1 MIHTRFALRR
11 PVTTLMTFI
20 AIALIGVIALRLL
33 PLELF
38 PDIRFPGLQV
48 TIPYAGSTPE
58 EVEELITR
66 PAEEAIATLSGIKE
80 IRSTSS
86 ETGAQLVVLFEWDR
100 DPSAI
105 GFEVRTK
112 LESIKHEFPPSANR
126 ILTNMFAAGDDR
138 AVAIRIASKE
148 DLTRQYDTLDR
159 YLKKPLERLDG
170 VARVSLEGVEPLE
183 LRILVD
189 PVRLAAYGVDVARLR
204 DSLEGANFSV
214 SAGEV
219 TGGSQR
225 FLVRPIG
232 EFRTIDDVRDFIVTG
247 NVRLR
252 DIADVSMVTPEL
264 TVGRHLNGRTG
275 VGLDVFKG
283 TGANIVDV
291 ADRVVKVVEEQ
302 HKLPQLQGVE
312 IIVLQNQAESIRSS
326 LSELRNAGLI
336 GAGLALV
343 VLFLFLRDWP
353 TTLIVG
359 LAVPFSLLITVAA
372 MYFLGFSLNIL
383 TMMGMLLAIGLLVD
397 NAVVVTESIFRHRQ
411 TAGADPVATTLS
423 GVTEVGLAVL
433 AGTLSTVIVFLP
445 IIFGEESEISIFM
458 VHVAVPIVVSML
470 ASLLVAQ
477 TIIPTLTSRFPPP
490 PAIRSGSVF
499 ARIQE
504 WYLRRLDWMF
514 SHKWWSALVVVLI
527 VLSPVALFP
536 TGLLK
541 FDMFPQD
548 PSDRMFLPYHIDGT
562 YPLPRVEEAVTR
574 VERYL
579 EENRERF
586 GIELVYSYFLPDDAS
601 STIKFKPKDQLPMD
615 PREIV
620 KEIEKGMPEIII
632 GKPSFRF
639 DEDQGGTGSF
649 SMRLT
654 GESTE
659 QLVTLSHAV
668 VQRLKDVK
676 GLESPRSAPKAGEHE
691 VQVVVD
697 RDRAARLGL
706 SPQAV
711 AQTIAVA
718 MRGDP
723 LKEFRADDREVQMR
737 LAFRA
742 DTRQTLED
750 LAATPLYLPDGTRSS
765 LGAVATFRIDQTA
778 RTIERVDQLT
788 SVVIEGN
795 IAEKSSLDDVKKG
808 VDAVMK
814 EFPLPPGVA
823 WQYGRSVEDSDD
835 TAQTMQTNIL
845 LAIALIFLVMA
856 SLFESLLYPVS
867 IITSIVFAI
876 VGVFW
881 GLAIT
886 RTSVSFMA
894 MLGIMILIGVI
905 VNIGIVL
912 IAHVIDLRKEG
923 LNRHDAIIE
932 AARHRL
938 RPILMTTVV
947 TLLAMLPLAVGHTQ
961 VGGDGPAY
969 YPMARALMSG
979 LFFGSVTSLFF
990 VPLFY
995 VWLDDMNIWRQ
1006 RIRLYGRGPEGTRPF
1021 SGEVSPG
1028 PGAGR

>member
-11 PVTTLMTFI
+11 PVTALMTFI
-20 AIALIGVIALRLL
+20 AISLIGVIAMRLL

-48 TIPYAGSTPE
+48 TIPYSGSTPE

-86 ETGAQLVVLFEWDR
+86 ETGAQLVVLFQWNR
-100 DPSAI
+100 DPSAV
-105 GFEVRTK
+105 GFAVRTK

-126 ILTNMFAAGDDR
+126 ILTQMFAAGDDR
-138 AVAIRIASKE
+138 VLAVRISSDE

-183 LRILVD
+183 LRILID

-204 DSLEGANFSV
+204 DALEGANFSV

-219 TGGSQR
+219 TGGAQR
-225 FLVRPIG
+225 YLVRPIG

-247 NVRLR
+247 NVRLK
-252 DIADVSMVTPEL
+252 DIADVAMVTPEL
-264 TVGRHLNGRTG
+264 TVGRHLNGRPG
-275 VGLDVFKG
+275 VGLDVFKS

-291 ADRVVKVVEEQ
+291 ADRVMKVVEEQ
-302 HKLPQLQGVE
+302 RKLPQLQGIQ
-312 IIVLQNQAESIRSS
+312 IIVLQNQSENIRKS
-326 LSELRNAGLI
+326 LSDLRNAGLI

-411 TAGADPVATTLS
+411 VPGSDAVAATLS

-477 TIIPTLTSRFPPP
+477 TIIPTLTARFPPP
-490 PAIRSGSVF
+490 PAIKAGSYF
-499 ARIQE
+499 ARIQD

-514 SHKWWSALVVVLI
+514 SHKWWSALFVVLI
-527 VLSPVALFP
+527 VLSPIPLFA
-536 TGLLK
+536 TKLVK
-541 FDMFPQD
+541 MDMFPQD
-548 PSDRMFLPYHIDGT
+548 ASDRLYLPYHIEGT
-562 YPLPRVEEAVTR
+562 YPLTRTEEAVTR
-574 VERYL
+574 VEKYL
-579 EENRERF
+579 EDNKDRF
-586 GIELVYSYFLPDDAS
+586 GIDLIYSYYLPDDAS
-601 STIKFKPKDQLPMD
+601 SVIRLKPRDQLPMD
-615 PREIV
+615 PHDLM

-639 DEDQGGTGSF
+639 DEEQDQTGSF

-659 QLVTLSHAV
+659 ELVALSHVV
-668 VQRLKDVK
+668 VQRLRDVK
-676 GLESPRSAPKAGEHE
+676 GFDSLRSTAKAGEHE
-691 VQVVVD
+691 IQVIVD

-706 SPQAV
+706 SPQAI

-723 LKEFRADDREVQMR
+723 LKEFRADDREIQMR

-742 DTRQTLED
+742 DNRQTLED
-750 LAATPLYLPDGTRSS
+750 LASTPLYLPDGTRSS
-765 LGAVATFRIDQTA
+765 LGAVANFRIDQTA

-788 SVVIEGN
+788 SVVIEG
-795 IAEKSSLDDVKKG
+795 IISDDSSLDEVKKG

-814 EFPLPPGVA
+814 EFPLPPGVG
-823 WQYGRSVEDSDD
+823 WQYGRSVEDSDN

-845 LAIALIFLVMA
+845 LAVALIFLVMA

-867 IITSIVFAI
+867 IISSIIFAI

-886 RTSVSFMA
+886 ATPVSFMS

-923 LNRHDAIIE
+923 MNRHDAILE

-947 TLLAMLPLAVGHTQ
+947 TLLAMLPLAIGHTQ
-961 VGGDGPAY
+961 IGGDGPAY

-979 LFFGSVTSLFF
+979 LFFGSITSLFF
-990 VPLFY
+990 VPLFF

-1006 RIRLYGRGPEGTRPF
+1006 RIKLF
-1021 SGEVSPG
+1021 SHGGEP
-1028 PGAGR
+1028 AAEAR

>member
-1 MIHTRFALRR
+1 MFHTRFALRR

-20 AIALIGVIALRLL
+20 AIAMIGVIATWFL

-38 PDIRFPGLQV
+38 PDIRFPGIQI

-58 EVEELITR
+58 EVEQLITR

-86 ETGAQLVVLFEWDR
+86 ETGAQLVVFFQWER
-100 DPSAI
+100 DPSAV

-112 LESIKHEFPPSANR
+112 LESIRHEFPPSANR
-126 ILTNMFAAGDDR
+126 ILTQMFAAGDDR
-138 AVAIRIASKE
+138 VLAVRISSQE

-189 PVRLAAYGVDVARLR
+189 PVRLAAYGVDIARLR

-219 TGGSQR
+219 TGGAQR

-232 EFRTIDDVRDFIVTG
+232 EFRTIDDVRNFIVTG
-247 NVRLR
+247 NVRLH
-252 DIADVSMVTPEL
+252 DIADVNMVTPDL
-264 TVGRHLNGRTG
+264 TVGRHLNGRPG
-275 VGLDVFKG
+275 VGLDVFKS

-291 ADRVVKVVEEQ
+291 ADRVMAVVEEQ
-302 HKLPQLQGVE
+302 RKLPQLQGIQ
-312 IIVLQNQAESIRSS
+312 IIVLQNQSENIRTS
-326 LSELRNAGLI
+326 LTDLRNAGLI
-336 GAGLALV
+336 GAGLALI

-411 TAGADPVATTLS
+411 VPGAEALASTLAGVS
-423 GVTEVGLAVL
+423 EVGLAVL

-445 IIFGEESEISIFM
+445 IIFGKESEISIFM
-458 VHVAVPIVVSML
+458 VHVAVPIVVAML

-477 TIIPTLTSRFPPP
+477 TIIPTLTARFPPP
-490 PAIRSGSVF
+490 PAIKAGSYF
-499 ARIQE
+499 ARVQG
-504 WYLRRLDWMF
+504 WYLQRLDWMF
-514 SHKWWSALVVVLI
+514 SHKWWSALFVVAT
-527 VLSPVALFP
+527 VLSPVPLFA
-536 TGLLK
+536 TGLVK
-541 FDMFPQD
+541 MDMFPQD
-548 PSDRMFLPYHIDGT
+548 ASDRLYLPFHIEGT
-562 YPLPRVEEAVTR
+562 YPLARVEEAVTR
-574 VERYL
+574 VEKYL
-579 EENRERF
+579 EDNKERF
-586 GIELVYSYFLPDDAS
+586 GIDLIYSHFEPDDAS
-601 STIKFKPKDQLPMD
+601 SVIRLKPKDQLPMK
-615 PREIV
+615 PRDLM
-620 KEIEKGMPEIII
+620 KEIEKGLPEIII

-639 DEDQGGTGSF
+639 DEDMSQTGSF

-659 QLVTLSHAV
+659 ELVSLAHTV
-668 VQRLKDVK
+668 VQRLRDVK
-676 GLESPRSAPKAGEHE
+676 GFDSVRTTAKAGEHE
-691 VQVVVD
+691 IQVMVD
-697 RDRAARLGL
+697 RERAARLGL

-723 LKEFRADDREVQMR
+723 LKEFRADDREIQMR

-742 DTRQTLED
+742 DNRQTLED

-765 LGAVATFRIDQTA
+765 LGAVANFRIDQTA
-778 RTIERVDQLT
+778 RTIDRVDRLT
-788 SVVIEGN
+788 SVVIEG
-795 IAEKSSLDDVKKG
+795 ILSEKTSLDDVKKG
-808 VDAVMK
+808 VEAVMK
-814 EFPLPPGVA
+814 EFPLPPGVG

-845 LAIALIFLVMA
+845 LAVALIFLVMA
-856 SLFESLLYPVS
+856 SLFESLLYPIS
-867 IITSIVFAI
+867 ILTSIVFAI

-886 RTSVSFMA
+886 QTPVSFMA

-923 LNRHDAIIE
+923 MSRHEAIIE

-947 TLLAMLPLAVGHTQ
+947 TLLAMLPLAIGHTQ
-961 VGGDGPAY
+961 IGGDGPAY

-995 VWLDDMNIWRQ
+995 VWLDDLNNWRQ
-1006 RIRLYGRGPEGTRPF
+1006 RIKLFSRRGEPATEAP
-1021 SGEVSPG
+1021 
-1028 PGAGR
+1028 

>member
-20 AIALIGVIALRLL
+20 AIALIGVIAMRLL

-48 TIPYAGSTPE
+48 TIPYSGSTPE

-86 ETGAQLVVLFEWDR
+86 ETGAQLVVLFQWDR
-100 DPSAI
+100 DPSAV

-126 ILTNMFAAGDDR
+126 ILTQMFAAGDDR
-138 AVAIRIASKE
+138 VLAVRISSQE
-148 DLTRQYDTLDR
+148 DMTRQYDTLDR

-183 LRILVD
+183 LRILID

-204 DSLEGANFSV
+204 DALEGANFSV

-219 TGGSQR
+219 TGGRQR

-232 EFRTIDDVRDFIVTG
+232 EFRTIDDVRDFIVKG

-264 TVGRHLNGRTG
+264 TVGRHLNGRPG
-275 VGLDVFKG
+275 VGLDVFKS

-291 ADRVVKVVEEQ
+291 ADRVMAVVDEQ
-302 HKLPQLQGVE
+302 RKLPQMQGVE
-312 IIVLQNQAESIRSS
+312 IIVLQNQSENIKSS
-326 LSELRNAGLI
+326 LGELRNAGLI

-359 LAVPFSLLITVAA
+359 LAVPFSLLITVGA

-411 TAGADPVATTLS
+411 SPGADAVATTLS

-477 TIIPTLTSRFPPP
+477 TIIPTLTARFPPP
-490 PAIRSGSVF
+490 PPIRAGSVF
-499 ARIQE
+499 ARVQD

-514 SHKWWSALVVVLI
+514 SHKWWSALLVVLT
-527 VLSPVALFP
+527 VLSPVPLFM
-536 TGLLK
+536 TGLVK
-541 FDMFPQD
+541 MDMFPQD
-548 PSDRMFLPYHIDGT
+548 ASDRLFLPYHIEGT
-562 YPLPRVEEAVTR
+562 YPLARVEEAVTR
-574 VERYL
+574 VETYL
-579 EENRERF
+579 EANEERF
-586 GIELVYSYFLPDDAS
+586 GIDLIYSYYLPDEAS
-601 STIKFKPKDQLPMD
+601 SVIRLKPRDQLPMD
-615 PREIV
+615 ARDLM

-639 DEDQGGTGSF
+639 DEQQDQTGAF

-659 QLVTLSHAV
+659 ELVTLSHLV
-668 VQRLKDVK
+668 VQRLRDVK
-676 GLESPRSAPKAGEHE
+676 GFDSVRSTAKAGEHE
-691 VQVVVD
+691 IQVVVD

-706 SPQAV
+706 TPQAV
-711 AQTIAVA
+711 AQTIAIA

-723 LKEFRADDREVQMR
+723 LKEFRADDREIQMR

-742 DTRQTLED
+742 DNRQTLED

-788 SVVIEGN
+788 SVVIEG
-795 IAEKSSLDDVKKG
+795 IISEKSSLDDVKKG

-823 WQYGRSVEDSDD
+823 WQYGRSVQDSDD
-835 TAQTMQTNIL
+835 TAKTMQTNII
-845 LAIALIFLVMA
+845 LAVALIFLVMA

-867 IITSIVFAI
+867 IITSIIFAI

-886 RTSVSFMA
+886 ATPVSFMS

-923 LNRHDAIIE
+923 MSRHEAIIE

-961 VGGDGPAY
+961 IGGDGPAY

-979 LFFGSVTSLFF
+979 LFFGSITSVFF

-995 VWLDDMNIWRQ
+995 VWLDDMNVWRQ
-1006 RIRLYGRGPEGTRPF
+1006 RIKLFSRGGKPATAAP
-1021 SGEVSPG
+1021 
-1028 PGAGR
+1028 

>member
-1 MIHTRFALRR
+1 MLHTRFALRR

-20 AIALIGVIALRLL
+20 AVSLIGLIATTML

-38 PDIRFPGLQV
+38 PDIRFPGLLV
-48 TIPYAGSTPE
+48 NIPYEGSTPE
-58 EVEELITR
+58 EVEQLITR
-66 PAEEAIATLSGIKE
+66 PAEEAIATLSGVKE
-80 IRSTSS
+80 MRSTSS
-86 ETGAQLVVLFEWDR
+86 ENGAQLIVFFEWGR
-100 DPSAI
+100 DPAAV

-112 LESIKHEFPPSANR
+112 LESIRHEFPPSANR
-126 ILTNMFAAGDDR
+126 ILTQMFAAGDDR
-138 AVAIRIASKE
+138 VVVVRISSHD
-148 DLTRQYDTLDR
+148 DLSRQYDMLDR

-183 LRILVD
+183 LRILID
-189 PVRLAAYGVDVARLR
+189 PVRLAAHGVDVARLR
-204 DSLEGANFSV
+204 DALQGANFSV

-219 TGGSQR
+219 TGGQQR

-232 EFRTIDDVRDFIVTG
+232 EFQSLDDVRNFIVSG

-252 DIADVSMVTPEL
+252 DIADVRLATPTL
-264 TVGRHLNGRTG
+264 AVGRHLNGRPG
-275 VGLDVFKG
+275 VGLDVFKS

-291 ADRVVKVVEEQ
+291 ADRVMKVVDEQ
-302 HKLPQLQGVE
+302 RMLPQLQGVD
-312 IIVLQNQAESIRSS
+312 ILVLANQAENIRSS

-353 TTLIVG
+353 TTLIVS

-383 TMMGMLLAIGLLVD
+383 TMMGMLLAVGLLVD

-411 TAGADPVATTLS
+411 MNGADPIASTLS
-423 GVTEVGLAVL
+423 GVSEVGIAVL

-458 VHVAVPIVVSML
+458 VHVAVPIVVAML

-477 TIIPTLTSRFPPP
+477 TIIPTLTARFPSPP
-490 PAIRSGSVF
+490 PIRAGSVF
-499 ARIQE
+499 ARVQD
-504 WYLRRLDWMF
+504 WYLRRLDWLF
-514 SHKWWSALVVVLI
+514 AHKRWAALFVVLT
-527 VLSPVALFP
+527 VLSPVPLFA
-536 TGLLK
+536 TKLVK

-548 PSDRMFLPYHIDGT
+548 ASDRVFLPYHIEGT
-562 YPLPRVEEAVTR
+562 YPLARMEEAVSR
-574 VERYL
+574 VEAYL
-579 EENRERF
+579 EENKERF
-586 GIELVYSYFLPDDAS
+586 GIDLVYSYFIPNDAS
-601 STIKFKPKDQLPMD
+601 SVIKLKPRDQLPME
-615 PREIV
+615 PRELM
-620 KEIEKGMPEIII
+620 KEIEKGLPEIII

-639 DEDQGGTGSF
+639 DEDQSSTGSF

-659 QLVTLSHAV
+659 QLAALSRTV
-668 VQRLKDVK
+668 VQRLRDVP
-676 GLESPRSAPKAGEHE
+676 GFDSVRTTAKAGEHE

-697 RDRAARLGL
+697 RERAARLGL
-706 SPQAV
+706 TPQV
-711 AQTIAVA
+711 IAQTLAIA

-723 LKEFRADDREVQMR
+723 LKEFRADDREIQMR

-742 DTRQTLED
+742 DDRQTLED
-750 LAATPLYLPDGTRSS
+750 LATTPLYLPDGTRST
-765 LGAVATFRIDQTA
+765 LGAVASFRIDQSA
-778 RTIERVDQLT
+778 RTIERVDRLT
-788 SVVIEGN
+788 SVVIEG
-795 IAEKSSLDDVKKG
+795 IVSKDSSLDEVKKG
-808 VDAVMK
+808 VDATM
-814 EFPLPPGVA
+814 EQFPLPPGVS
-823 WQYGRSVEDSDD
+823 WKYGRSVEDSDD
-835 TAQTMQTNIL
+835 TAATMQMNIL

-867 IITSIVFAI
+867 ILTSIVFAI

-886 RTSVSFMA
+886 QTPMSFMA

-923 LNRHDAIIE
+923 MDRHDAIIE

-938 RPILMTTVV
+938 RPILMTSVV
-947 TLLAMLPLAVGHTQ
+947 TLLAMLPIAVGDTQ
-961 VGGDGPAY
+961 IGGDGPAY

-979 LFFGSVTSLFF
+979 LFFGSVTSVFY

-995 VWLDDMNIWRQ
+995 VWLDDLNIWRQ
-1006 RIRLYGRGPEGTRPF
+1006 RIKRYSHGGEAAAETR
-1021 SGEVSPG
+1021 
-1028 PGAGR
+1028 

>member
-1 MIHTRFALRR
+1 MLHTRFALRR

-20 AIALIGVIALRLL
+20 AVSLIGLIATTLL

-38 PDIRFPGLQV
+38 PDIRFPGIGV
-48 TIPYAGSTPE
+48 NIPYAGSTPE
-58 EVEELITR
+58 EVEQLITR

-86 ETGAQLVVLFEWDR
+86 ETGSEITVFFDWDR
-100 DPSAI
+100 DPSAV

-112 LESIKHEFPPSANR
+112 LESIRHEFPASANR
-126 ILTNMFAAGDDR
+126 ILTQMFAAGDDR
-138 AVAIRIASKE
+138 VLAVRIASQE
-148 DLTRQYDTLDR
+148 DLSRQYDMLDR
-159 YLKKPLERLDG
+159 YLKKPIERLDG

-189 PVRLAAYGVDVARLR
+189 PVRLAAHGVDVARLR
-204 DSLEGANFSV
+204 EALEGANFSV

-232 EFRTIDDVRDFIVTG
+232 EFQSLDDVRGFIVAG

-252 DIADVSMVTPEL
+252 DIADVSLVTPDL
-264 TVGRHLNGRTG
+264 TVGRHLNGRPG
-275 VGLDVFKG
+275 VGLDVFKS

-291 ADRVVKVVEEQ
+291 ADRVMKVVDEQ
-302 HKLPQLQGVE
+302 RALPQLQGIDV
-312 IIVLQNQAESIRSS
+312 IILQNQSDNIKSS
-326 LSELRNAGLI
+326 LGELRNAGLI

-353 TTLIVG
+353 TTLIVS

-383 TMMGMLLAIGLLVD
+383 TMMGMLLAVGLLVD

-411 TAGADPVATTLS
+411 MPGADPVASTLS
-423 GVTEVGLAVL
+423 GVSEVGLAVL

-458 VHVAVPIVVSML
+458 VHVAVPIVVAML

-477 TIIPTLTSRFPPP
+477 TIIPTLTARFPSPP
-490 PAIRSGSVF
+490 PIKAGSLFSRV
-499 ARIQE
+499 QD

-514 SHKWWSALVVVLI
+514 NHKWWAGLFVVLT
-527 VLSPVALFP
+527 VLSPIPLFA
-536 TGLLK
+536 TNLVK
-541 FDMFPQD
+541 FDMFPQAAQ
-548 PSDRMFLPYHIDGT
+548 DRVYLPYHIEGT
-562 YPLPRVEEAVTR
+562 YPLARTEEAVSR
-574 VERYL
+574 VEAYL

-586 GIELVYSYFLPDDAS
+586 GIDLVYSYYTPNDAS
-601 STIKFKPKDQLPMD
+601 SVIKLKPKDELPME
-615 PREIV
+615 PEELM
-620 KEIEKGMPEIII
+620 KEIEKGLPEIII

-639 DEDQGGTGSF
+639 DEDQSATGSF

-659 QLVTLSHAV
+659 QLVALSRTV
-668 VQRLKDVK
+668 VDRLQDVK
-676 GLESPRSAPKAGEHE
+676 GFDSVRSTAKAGEHE

-697 RDRAARLGL
+697 RERAARLGL
-706 SPQAV
+706 SPQIV
-711 AQTIAVA
+711 AQTLAVA

-723 LKEFRADDREVQMR
+723 LKEFRADDREIQMR

-742 DTRQTLED
+742 DDRQTLED
-750 LAATPLYLPDGTRSS
+750 LAATPLYLPDGTRST
-765 LGAVATFRIDQTA
+765 LGAVASFRIDQSA
-778 RTIERVDQLT
+778 RTIERVDRLT
-788 SVVIEGN
+788 SVVIEAN
-795 IAEKSSLDDVKKG
+795 VSEDSSLDQAKEG
-808 VDAVMK
+808 VEAVMA
-814 EFPLPPGVA
+814 EFPLPAGVA
-823 WQYGRSVEDSDD
+823 WEYGRSVEDSDE
-835 TAQTMQTNIL
+835 TASTMQNNIF

-881 GLAIT
+881 GLAISQT
-886 RTSVSFMA
+886 PMSFMA

-923 LNRHDAIIE
+923 YNRHDAIIE

-938 RPILMTTVV
+938 RPIMMTSLV
-947 TLLAMLPLAVGHTQ
+947 TLLAMLPIAVGDTQ
-961 VGGDGPAY
+961 IGGDGPAY

-979 LFFGSVTSLFF
+979 LFFGSVTSIFF
-990 VPLFY
+990 VPMFY
-995 VWLDDMNIWRQ
+995 VWLDDLNNWRQ
-1006 RIRLYGRGPEGTRPF
+1006 RVKLYGAARRDAAAGPVPAPATTK
-1021 SGEVSPG
+1021 V
-1028 PGAGR
+1028 

>member
-20 AIALIGVIALRLL
+20 AVSLIGLIATTLL

-38 PDIRFPGLQV
+38 PDIRFPGIQI

-58 EVEELITR
+58 EVEQLITR
-66 PAEEAIATLSGIKE
+66 PSEEAIATLSGIKE

-86 ETGAQLVVLFEWDR
+86 ETGAELVVFFEWDR
-100 DPSAI
+100 DPAAV

-112 LESIKHEFPPSANR
+112 LESIRHDFPPSANR
-126 ILTNMFAAGDDR
+126 ILTQMFAAGDDR
-138 AVAIRIASKE
+138 VLAVRISSQE

-159 YLKKPLERLDG
+159 YLKRPIERLDG

-189 PVRLAAYGVDVARLR
+189 PVRLAAYGVDIARLR

-219 TGGSQR
+219 TGGQQR

-232 EFRTIDDVRDFIVTG
+232 EFQTIGDVREFIVSG

-252 DIADVSMVTPEL
+252 DIADVSLVTPEL
-264 TVGRHLNGRTG
+264 TVGRHLNGRPG
-275 VGLDVFKG
+275 VGLDVFKS

-291 ADRVVKVVEEQ
+291 ADRVMAVVEEQ
-302 HKLPQLQGVE
+302 RKLPQLQGIDV
-312 IIVLQNQAESIRSS
+312 IVLQNQSENIRSS
-326 LSELRNAGLI
+326 LGELRNAGLI

-343 VLFLFLRDWP
+343 VLFLFLRHWP
-353 TTLIVG
+353 TTLIVA

-411 TAGADPVATTLS
+411 MAGAQAIASTLS
-423 GVTEVGLAVL
+423 GVSEVGLAVL

-445 IIFGEESEISIFM
+445 IIFGEESEISVFM
-458 VHVAVPIVVSML
+458 VHVAVPIVVAML

-477 TIIPTLTSRFPPP
+477 TIIPTLTARFPPP
-490 PAIRSGSVF
+490 PAIKAGSFF
-499 ARIQE
+499 ARLQD
-504 WYLRRLDWMF
+504 WYLRRLDWLF
-514 SHKWWSALVVVLI
+514 RHKWWGALLVVLTVA
-527 VLSPVALFP
+527 SPVPLFM
-536 TGLLK
+536 TERVK

-548 PSDRMFLPYHIDGT
+548 ASDRLYLPFHIEGT
-562 YPLPRVEEAVTR
+562 YPLARVEQAVTR
-574 VERYL
+574 VESYL
-579 EENRERF
+579 EANKERF
-586 GIELVYSYFLPDDAS
+586 GIDLIYSHYLPDDAS
-601 STIKFKPKDQLPMD
+601 SVIRLKPRDELPME
-615 PREIV
+615 PRQLMA
-620 KEIEKGMPEIII
+620 EIEKGLPEIII

-639 DEDQGGTGSF
+639 DDDEVGSGDGF

-659 QLVTLSHAV
+659 QLVGLSHTV
-668 VQRLKDVK
+668 VQHLRAVK
-676 GLESPRSAPKAGEHE
+676 GLDSVRSTAKAGEHE
-691 VQVVVD
+691 VQVIVD
-697 RDRAARLGL
+697 RDRAANLGL
-706 SPQAV
+706 TPQAI
-711 AQTIAVA
+711 AQTLAVA

-723 LKEFRADDREVQMR
+723 LKEFRADDREIQMR

-742 DTRQTLED
+742 DDRQTLED
-750 LAATPLYLPDGTRSS
+750 LAATPLYLPDGTRST
-765 LGAVATFRIDQTA
+765 LGAVANFRIDQSA
-778 RTIERVDQLT
+778 RTVDRVDRLT
-788 SVVIEGN
+788 SVVIEGVVSQD
-795 IAEKSSLDDVKKG
+795 SSLDAVKKE
-808 VDAVMK
+808 VEAAM
-814 EFPLPPGVA
+814 EQFPLPPGVG
-823 WQYGRSVEDSDD
+823 WKYGRSVEDSDD
-835 TAQTMQTNIL
+835 TAATMQMNIL

-886 RTSVSFMA
+886 QTPVSFMA

-923 LNRHDAIIE
+923 LNRHDAILE

-947 TLLAMLPLAVGHTQ
+947 TLLAMLPLAVGDTQ
-961 VGGDGPAY
+961 IGGDGPAY

-1006 RIRLYGRGPEGTRPF
+1006 RIRLFSRGGQAATQPP
-1021 SGEVSPG
+1021 
-1028 PGAGR
+1028 

>member
-1 MIHTRFALRR
+1 MFHTRFALRR

-20 AIALIGVIALRLL
+20 AIAMIGVIATWFL

-38 PDIRFPGLQV
+38 PDIRFPGIQI

-58 EVEELITR
+58 EVEQLITR

-86 ETGAQLVVLFEWDR
+86 ETGAQLIVFFQWER
-100 DPSAI
+100 DPSAV

-112 LESIKHEFPPSANR
+112 LESIRHEFPPSANR
-126 ILTNMFAAGDDR
+126 ILTQMFAAGDDR
-138 AVAIRIASKE
+138 VLAVRISSQE

-189 PVRLAAYGVDVARLR
+189 PVRLAAYGVDIARLR

-219 TGGSQR
+219 TGGAQR

-232 EFRTIDDVRDFIVTG
+232 EFRTIDDVRNFIVTG
-247 NVRLR
+247 NVRLH
-252 DIADVSMVTPEL
+252 DIADVNMVTPDL
-264 TVGRHLNGRTG
+264 TVGRHLNGRPG
-275 VGLDVFKG
+275 VGLDVFKS

-291 ADRVVKVVEEQ
+291 ADRVMAVVEEQ
-302 HKLPQLQGVE
+302 RKLPQLQGIQ
-312 IIVLQNQAESIRSS
+312 IIVLQNQSENIRTS
-326 LSELRNAGLI
+326 LTDLRNAGLI
-336 GAGLALV
+336 GAGLALI

-411 TAGADPVATTLS
+411 VPGAEALASTLAGVS
-423 GVTEVGLAVL
+423 EVGLAVL

-445 IIFGEESEISIFM
+445 IIFGKESEISIFM
-458 VHVAVPIVVSML
+458 VHVAVPIVVAML

-477 TIIPTLTSRFPPP
+477 TIIPTLTARFPPP
-490 PAIRSGSVF
+490 PAIKAGSYF
-499 ARIQE
+499 ARVQG
-504 WYLRRLDWMF
+504 WYLQRLDWMF
-514 SHKWWSALVVVLI
+514 SHKWWSALFVVAT
-527 VLSPVALFP
+527 VLSPVPLFA
-536 TGLLK
+536 TGLVK
-541 FDMFPQD
+541 MDMFPQD
-548 PSDRMFLPYHIDGT
+548 ASDRLYLPFHIEGT
-562 YPLPRVEEAVTR
+562 YPLARVEEAVTR
-574 VERYL
+574 VEKYL
-579 EENRERF
+579 EDNKERF
-586 GIELVYSYFLPDDAS
+586 GIDLIYSHFEPDDAS
-601 STIKFKPKDQLPMD
+601 SVIRLKPKDQLPMK
-615 PREIV
+615 PRDLM
-620 KEIEKGMPEIII
+620 KEIEKGLPEIII

-639 DEDQGGTGSF
+639 DEDMSQTGSF

-659 QLVTLSHAV
+659 ELVSLAHTV
-668 VQRLKDVK
+668 VQRLRDVK
-676 GLESPRSAPKAGEHE
+676 GFDSVRTTAKAGEHE
-691 VQVVVD
+691 IQVMVD
-697 RDRAARLGL
+697 RERAARLGL

-723 LKEFRADDREVQMR
+723 LKEFRADDREIQMR

-742 DTRQTLED
+742 DNRQTLED

-765 LGAVATFRIDQTA
+765 LGAVANFRIDQTA
-778 RTIERVDQLT
+778 RTIDRVDRLT
-788 SVVIEGN
+788 SVVIEG
-795 IAEKSSLDDVKKG
+795 ILSEKTSLDDVKKG
-808 VDAVMK
+808 VEAVMK
-814 EFPLPPGVA
+814 EFPLPPGVG

-845 LAIALIFLVMA
+845 LAVALIFLVMA
-856 SLFESLLYPVS
+856 SLFESLLYPIS
-867 IITSIVFAI
+867 ILTSIVFAI

-886 RTSVSFMA
+886 QTPVSFMA

-923 LNRHDAIIE
+923 MSRHEAIIE

-947 TLLAMLPLAVGHTQ
+947 TLLAMLPLAIGHTQ
-961 VGGDGPAY
+961 IGGDGPAY

-995 VWLDDMNIWRQ
+995 VWLDDLNNWRQ
-1006 RIRLYGRGPEGTRPF
+1006 RIKLFSRRGEPATEA
-1021 SGEVSPG
+1021 S
-1028 PGAGR
+1028 

>member
-1 MIHTRFALRR
+1 MLHTRFALRR

-20 AIALIGVIALRLL
+20 AVSLIGLIATTML

-38 PDIRFPGLQV
+38 PDIRFPGLLV
-48 TIPYAGSTPE
+48 NIPYEGSTPE
-58 EVEELITR
+58 EVEQLITR
-66 PAEEAIATLSGIKE
+66 PAEEAIATLSGVKE
-80 IRSTSS
+80 MRSTSS
-86 ETGAQLVVLFEWDR
+86 ENGAQLIVFFEWGR
-100 DPSAI
+100 DPAAV

-112 LESIKHEFPPSANR
+112 LESIRHEFPPSANR
-126 ILTNMFAAGDDR
+126 ILTQMFAAGDDR
-138 AVAIRIASKE
+138 VVVVRISSHD
-148 DLTRQYDTLDR
+148 DLSRQYDMLDR

-183 LRILVD
+183 LRILID
-189 PVRLAAYGVDVARLR
+189 PVRLAAHGVDVARLR
-204 DSLEGANFSV
+204 DALQGANFSV

-219 TGGSQR
+219 TGGQQR

-232 EFRTIDDVRDFIVTG
+232 EFQSLDDVRNFIVSG

-252 DIADVSMVTPEL
+252 DIADVRLATPTL
-264 TVGRHLNGRTG
+264 AVGRHLNGRPG
-275 VGLDVFKG
+275 VGLDVFKS

-291 ADRVVKVVEEQ
+291 ADRVMKVVDEQ
-302 HKLPQLQGVE
+302 RMLPQLQGVD
-312 IIVLQNQAESIRSS
+312 ILVLANQAENIRSS

-353 TTLIVG
+353 TTLIVS

-383 TMMGMLLAIGLLVD
+383 TMMGMLLAVGLLVD

-411 TAGADPVATTLS
+411 MNGADPIASTLS
-423 GVTEVGLAVL
+423 GVSEVGIAVL

-458 VHVAVPIVVSML
+458 VHVAVPIVVAML

-477 TIIPTLTSRFPPP
+477 TIIPTLTARFPSPP
-490 PAIRSGSVF
+490 PIRAGSVF
-499 ARIQE
+499 ARVQD
-504 WYLRRLDWMF
+504 WYLRRLDWLF
-514 SHKWWSALVVVLI
+514 AHKRWAALFVVLT
-527 VLSPVALFP
+527 VLSPVPLFA
-536 TGLLK
+536 TKLVK

-548 PSDRMFLPYHIDGT
+548 ASDRVFLPYHIEGT
-562 YPLPRVEEAVTR
+562 YPLARMEEAVSR
-574 VERYL
+574 VEAYL
-579 EENRERF
+579 EENKERF
-586 GIELVYSYFLPDDAS
+586 GIDLVYSYFIPNDAS
-601 STIKFKPKDQLPMD
+601 SVIKLKPRDELPME
-615 PREIV
+615 PRELM
-620 KEIEKGMPEIII
+620 KEIEKGLPEIII

-639 DEDQGGTGSF
+639 DEDQSSTGSF

-659 QLVTLSHAV
+659 QLAALSRTV
-668 VQRLKDVK
+668 VQRLRDVP
-676 GLESPRSAPKAGEHE
+676 GFDSVRTTAKAGEHE

-697 RDRAARLGL
+697 RERAARLGL
-706 SPQAV
+706 TPQV
-711 AQTIAVA
+711 IAQTLAIA

-723 LKEFRADDREVQMR
+723 LKEFRADDREIQMR

-742 DTRQTLED
+742 DDRQTLED
-750 LAATPLYLPDGTRSS
+750 LATTPLYLPDGTRST
-765 LGAVATFRIDQTA
+765 LGAVASFRIDQSA
-778 RTIERVDQLT
+778 RTIERVDRLT
-788 SVVIEGN
+788 SVVIEG
-795 IAEKSSLDDVKKG
+795 IVSKDSSLDEVKKG
-808 VDAVMK
+808 VDATM
-814 EFPLPPGVA
+814 EQFPLPPGVS
-823 WQYGRSVEDSDD
+823 WKYGRSVEDSDD
-835 TAQTMQTNIL
+835 TAATMQMNIL

-867 IITSIVFAI
+867 ILTSIVFAI

-886 RTSVSFMA
+886 QTPMSFMA

-923 LNRHDAIIE
+923 MDRHDAIIE

-938 RPILMTTVV
+938 RPILMTSVV
-947 TLLAMLPLAVGHTQ
+947 TLLAMLPIAVGDTQ
-961 VGGDGPAY
+961 IGGDGPAY

-979 LFFGSVTSLFF
+979 LFFGSVTSVFY

-995 VWLDDMNIWRQ
+995 VWLDDLNIWRQ
-1006 RIRLYGRGPEGTRPF
+1006 RIKRYSHGGEAAAETR
-1021 SGEVSPG
+1021 
-1028 PGAGR
+1028 

>member
-1 MIHTRFALRR
+1 MLHTSFALRR

-20 AIALIGVIALRLL
+20 AISLIGLIATTLL

-38 PDIRFPGLQV
+38 PDIRFPGIQI

-58 EVEELITR
+58 EVEQLITR
-66 PAEEAIATLSGIKE
+66 PSEEAIATLSGIKE

-86 ETGAQLVVLFEWDR
+86 ETGAELIIFFEWDR
-100 DPSAI
+100 NPAAV

-112 LESIKHEFPPSANR
+112 LESIRHEFPPSANR
-126 ILTNMFAAGDDR
+126 ILTQMFAAGDDR
-138 AVAIRIASKE
+138 VLAVRISSQ
-148 DLTRQYDTLDR
+148 DDMTRQYDTLDR
-159 YLKKPLERLDG
+159 YLKKPLERIDG

-189 PVRLAAYGVDVARLR
+189 PVRLAAYGVDIGRLR

-219 TGGSQR
+219 TGERQR

-232 EFRTIDDVRDFIVTG
+232 EFQTLNDVREFIVTG
-247 NVRLR
+247 NVRLS
-252 DIADVSMVTPEL
+252 DIADVRLVTPEL
-264 TVGRHLNGRTG
+264 TVGRHLNGRPG
-275 VGLDVFKG
+275 VGLDVFKS

-291 ADRVVKVVEEQ
+291 ADRVMAVVEEQ
-302 HKLPQLQGVE
+302 RKLPQLQGIDV
-312 IIVLQNQAESIRSS
+312 IVLQNQSENIRSS
-326 LSELRNAGLI
+326 LGELRNAGLI

-343 VLFLFLRDWP
+343 VLFLFLRHWP
-353 TTLIVG
+353 TTLIVA

-411 TAGADPVATTLS
+411 MAGAEAISSTLS
-423 GVTEVGLAVL
+423 GVSEVGLAVL

-445 IIFGEESEISIFM
+445 IIFGEESEISVFM
-458 VHVAVPIVVSML
+458 VHVAVPIVVAML

-477 TIIPTLTSRFPPP
+477 TIIPTLTARFPPP
-490 PAIRSGSVF
+490 PAIKADSYF
-499 ARIQE
+499 ARLQD
-504 WYLRRLDWMF
+504 WYLKRLDWLF
-514 SHKWWSALVVVLI
+514 RHKWWAALFVVLT
-527 VLSPVALFP
+527 VASPVPLFM
-536 TGLLK
+536 TELVK

-548 PSDRMFLPYHIDGT
+548 ASDRLYLPYHIEGT
-562 YPLPRVEEAVTR
+562 YPLARTEEAVSR
-574 VERYL
+574 VEAYL
-579 EENRERF
+579 EANKERF
-586 GIELVYSYFLPDDAS
+586 GIDLIYSHFLPDDAS
-601 STIKFKPKDQLPMD
+601 SVIRLKPRDQLPMK
-615 PREIV
+615 PRELM

-639 DEDQGGTGSF
+639 DEDQGQSGTF

-659 QLVTLSHAV
+659 ELVGLSRTV
-668 VQRLKDVK
+668 VQRLRDVK
-676 GLESPRSAPKAGEHE
+676 GLDSVRSTAKAGEHE
-691 VQVVVD
+691 IQIIVD
-697 RDRAARLGL
+697 RDRAANLGL
-706 SPQAV
+706 TPQAV
-711 AQTIAVA
+711 AQTVAVA

-723 LKEFRADDREVQMR
+723 LKEFRADDREIQMR

-742 DTRQTLED
+742 DDRQTLED
-750 LAATPLYLPDGTRSS
+750 LAATPLYLPNGTRST
-765 LGAVATFRIDQTA
+765 LGAVANFRIDQTA
-778 RTIERVDQLT
+778 RTIERVDRLT
-788 SVVIEGN
+788 SVVIEGMV
-795 IAEKSSLDDVKKG
+795 AEKSSLEDVKKG
-808 VDAVMK
+808 VEAAM
-814 EFPLPPGVA
+814 ETFPLPPGVG
-823 WQYGRSVEDSDD
+823 WKYGRSVEDSDD
-835 TAQTMQTNIL
+835 TATTMRNNIL
-845 LAIALIFLVMA
+845 LAVALIFLVMA
-856 SLFESLLYPVS
+856 SLFESLLYPIS
-867 IITSIVFAI
+867 IITSIIFAI

-881 GLAIT
+881 GMAIT
-886 RTSVSFMA
+886 QTAVSFMA

-923 LNRHDAIIE
+923 LNRHDAILE

-947 TLLAMLPLAVGHTQ
+947 TLLAMLPLAVGDTQ
-961 VGGDGPAY
+961 IGGDGPAY

-995 VWLDDMNIWRQ
+995 VWLDDLNIWRQ
-1006 RIRLYGRGPEGTRPF
+1006 RIRLHSHGGEAAPEAR
-1021 SGEVSPG
+1021 
-1028 PGAGR
+1028 

>member
-1 MIHTRFALRR
+1 MLHTRFALRR

-20 AIALIGVIALRLL
+20 ALSLIGLIATTML

-38 PDIRFPGLQV
+38 PDIRFPGISV
-48 TIPYAGSTPE
+48 NIPYAGSTPE
-58 EVEELITR
+58 EVEQLITR

-86 ETGAQLVVLFEWDR
+86 ETGAEMIVFFEWDR
-100 DPSAI
+100 DPSAV

-112 LESIKHEFPPSANR
+112 LESIRHEFPASANR
-126 ILTNMFAAGDDR
+126 ILTQMFAAGDDR
-138 AVAIRIASKE
+138 VLAVRIASEE
-148 DLTRQYDTLDR
+148 DLSRQYDMLDR
-159 YLKKPLERLDG
+159 YLKKPIERLDG

-189 PVRLAAYGVDVARLR
+189 PVRLAAHNVDIAALR
-204 DSLEGANFSV
+204 SALEGANFSV

-219 TGGSQR
+219 TGGQQR

-232 EFRTIDDVRDFIVTG
+232 EFQSLDDVRSFIVGG

-252 DIADVSMVTPEL
+252 DIADVQLVTPDL
-264 TVGRHLNGRTG
+264 TVGRHLNGRPG
-275 VGLDVFKG
+275 VGLDVFKS

-291 ADRVVKVVEEQ
+291 ADRVMVVVDEQ
-302 HKLPQLQGVE
+302 RALPQLQGID
-312 IIVLQNQAESIRSS
+312 IIVLQNQSENIRTS
-326 LSELRNAGLI
+326 LSDLRDAGLI

-353 TTLIVG
+353 TTLIVS

-383 TMMGMLLAIGLLVD
+383 TMMGMLLAVGLLVD

-411 TAGADPVATTLS
+411 LNGTDPITSTLAGVS
-423 GVTEVGLAVL
+423 EVGVAVL

-458 VHVAVPIVVSML
+458 VHVAVPIVVAML
-470 ASLLVAQ
+470 ASLFVAQ
-477 TIIPTLTSRFPPP
+477 TIIPTLTARFPAPP
-490 PAIRSGSVF
+490 PVRAGSLFGRV
-499 ARIQE
+499 QE

-514 SHKWWSALVVVLI
+514 RHKWWSALFVMLT
-527 VLSPVALFP
+527 VLSPVPLFALE
-536 TGLLK
+536 LVK

-548 PSDRMFLPYHIDGT
+548 ASDRVFLPYHIEGT
-562 YPLPRVEEAVTR
+562 YPLARTEEAVSR
-574 VERYL
+574 VEAFL

-586 GIELVYSYFLPDDAS
+586 GIDIVYSYYTPDEAS
-601 STIKFKPKDQLPMD
+601 SVIRLKPKDELPME
-615 PREIV
+615 PRELM
-620 KEIEKGMPEIII
+620 KEMEKGLPEIII

-639 DEDQGGTGSF
+639 EEDQSATGGF

-659 QLVTLSHAV
+659 QLVALSRTV
-668 VQRLKDVK
+668 VQRLREVK
-676 GLESPRSAPKAGEHE
+676 GLDSVRTTAKAGEHE
-691 VQVVVD
+691 VQVIVD
-697 RDRAARLGL
+697 RERASRLGL
-706 SPQAV
+706 TPQTV
-711 AQTIAVA
+711 AQTIAVS

-723 LKEFRADDREVQMR
+723 LKEFRADDREIQMR

-742 DTRQTLED
+742 DDRQSLED
-750 LAATPLYLPDGTRSS
+750 LAATPLYLPDGSRST
-765 LGAVATFRIDQTA
+765 LGAVASFRIDQSA
-778 RTIERVDQLT
+778 RTVERVDRLT
-788 SVVIEGN
+788 SVVIEG
-795 IAEKSSLDDVKKG
+795 IVASDSSLDEVKKD
-808 VDAVMK
+808 VEATM
-814 EFPLPPGVA
+814 EQFPLPPGVA

-835 TAQTMQTNIL
+835 TASTMRNNIL
-845 LAIALIFLVMA
+845 LAVALIFLVMA

-867 IITSIVFAI
+867 IITSIIFAI

-881 GLAIT
+881 GLAISQT
-886 RTSVSFMA
+886 PMSFMA

-923 LNRHDAIIE
+923 YNRHDAIIE

-938 RPILMTTVV
+938 RPIMMTSLV
-947 TLLAMLPLAVGHTQ
+947 TLLAMLPIAVGDIH

-969 YPMARALMSG
+969 YPMARALISG
-979 LFFGSVTSLFF
+979 LFFGSITSLFF
-990 VPLFY
+990 VPMFY
-995 VWLDDMNIWRQ
+995 VWLDDLNIWRQ
-1006 RIRLYGRGPEGTRPF
+1006 RIKLFAAGRGTVAATEG
-1021 SGEVSPG
+1021 
-1028 PGAGR
+1028 

>member
-1 MIHTRFALRR
+1 MIHTRFALKR

-20 AIALIGVIALRLL
+20 AIALIGVIAMRLL

-38 PDIRFPGLQV
+38 PDIRFPGIEV

-58 EVEELITR
+58 EVEQLITR
-66 PAEEAIATLSGIKE
+66 PAEAAIATLSGIKE

-86 ETGAQLVVLFEWDR
+86 ETGAELVVFFQWDR
-100 DPSAI
+100 DPSAV

-112 LESIKHEFPPSANR
+112 LESIRHEFPPSANR
-126 ILTNMFAAGDDR
+126 ILTQMFAAGDDR
-138 AVAIRIASKE
+138 VVAIRISSQE

-189 PVRLAAYGVDVARLR
+189 PVRLAAYGVDIARLR

-219 TGGSQR
+219 TGGAQR

-232 EFRTIDDVRDFIVTG
+232 EFRTIEDVRNFIVTG
-247 NVRLR
+247 SVRLH

-264 TVGRHLNGRTG
+264 TVGRHLNGRPG
-275 VGLDVFKG
+275 VGLDVFKS

-291 ADRVVKVVEEQ
+291 ADRVMAVVEEQ
-302 HKLPQLQGVE
+302 RKLPQLQGID
-312 IIVLQNQAESIRSS
+312 IIVLQNQSENIRSS
-326 LSELRNAGLI
+326 LGDLRNAGLI
-336 GAGLALV
+336 GAGLALI
-343 VLFLFLRDWP
+343 VLFLFLRHWP
-353 TTLIVG
+353 TTLIVA

-383 TMMGMLLAIGLLVD
+383 TMMGMLLAVGLLVD

-411 TAGADPVATTLS
+411 MKDAEPLPSTLS

-445 IIFGEESEISIFM
+445 IIFGEESEISVFM
-458 VHVAVPIVVSML
+458 VHVAVPIVVAML

-477 TIIPTLTSRFPPP
+477 TIIPTLTARFPPP
-490 PAIRSGSVF
+490 PAIKAGSYF
-499 ARIQE
+499 AKVQE

-514 SHKWWSALVVVLI
+514 DHKWWSALFVVAT
-527 VLSPVALFP
+527 VLSPIPLFL
-536 TGLLK
+536 TGAVK
-541 FDMFPQD
+541 MDMFPQD
-548 PSDRMFLPYHIDGT
+548 ASDRLYLPFHIEGT
-562 YPLPRVEEAVTR
+562 YPLARVEEAVTR
-574 VERYL
+574 VENYL
-579 EENRERF
+579 EANKERF
-586 GIELVYSYFLPDDAS
+586 GIDLIYSHFLPDDAS
-601 STIKFKPKDQLPMD
+601 SVIRLKPKAELPME
-615 PREIV
+615 PRDLM
-620 KEIEKGMPEIII
+620 KEIEKGLPEIII

-639 DEDQGGTGSF
+639 DEDQDQTGAF

-659 QLVTLSHAV
+659 ELVALSHDV
-668 VQRLKDVK
+668 VRRLRDVK
-676 GLESPRSAPKAGEHE
+676 GFDSVRTTAKAGEHE
-691 VQVVVD
+691 IQVIVD
-697 RDRAARLGL
+697 RERAARLGL

-723 LKEFRADDREVQMR
+723 LKEFRADDREIQMR

-742 DTRQTLED
+742 DNRQTLED
-750 LAATPLYLPDGTRSS
+750 LAATPLYLPNGTRSS
-765 LGAVATFRIDQTA
+765 LGAVANFRIDQTA
-778 RTIERVDQLT
+778 RTIERVDRLT
-788 SVVIEGN
+788 SVVIEG
-795 IAEKSSLDDVKKG
+795 ILAEKASLDDVKKG
-808 VDAVMK
+808 VEAVMN
-814 EFPLPPGVA
+814 EYPLPPGVG
-823 WQYGRSVEDSDD
+823 WKYGRSVEDSDD
-835 TAQTMQTNIL
+835 TAVTMRNNIY

-886 RTSVSFMA
+886 RTPVSFMS

-923 LNRHDAIIE
+923 MNRHDAIIE

-947 TLLAMLPLAVGHTQ
+947 TLLAMLPLAIGHTQ
-961 VGGDGPAY
+961 IGGDGPAY

-979 LFFGSVTSLFF
+979 LLFGSVTSLFF
-990 VPLFY
+990 VPMFY
-995 VWLDDMNIWRQ
+995 VWLDDLNVWRQ
-1006 RIRLYGRGPEGTRPF
+1006 RIKLHSRGGQAAAD
-1021 SGEVSPG
+1021 SP
-1028 PGAGR
+1028 

>member
-11 PVTTLMTFI
+11 PVTTLMTFV
-20 AIALIGVIALRLL
+20 AVSLIGVIALRLL

-86 ETGAQLVVLFEWDR
+86 ETGAELVVLFQWDR
-100 DPSAI
+100 DPSAV
-105 GFEVRTK
+105 GFAVRTK
-112 LESIKHEFPPSANR
+112 LESIKHEFPASANR
-126 ILTNMFAAGDDR
+126 ILTQMFAAGDDR
-138 AVAIRIASKE
+138 VVAIRIASQE

-189 PVRLAAYGVDVARLR
+189 PVRLAAYGVDIARLR
-204 DSLEGANFSV
+204 DSLQGANFSV

-219 TGGSQR
+219 TGGQQR

-232 EFRTIDDVRDFIVTG
+232 EFRTIEDVRNFIVAG

-252 DIADVSMVTPEL
+252 DIADVAMVTPEL
-264 TVGRHLNGRTG
+264 TVGRHLNGRPG
-275 VGLDVFKG
+275 VGLDVFKS
-283 TGANIVDV
+283 TGANIVEV
-291 ADRVVKVVEEQ
+291 AERVIKVVEEQ
-302 HKLPQLQGVE
+302 QKLPQMQGVQV
-312 IIVLQNQAESIRSS
+312 IVLQNQSENIRSS
-326 LSELRNAGLI
+326 LTELRNAGLI

-411 TAGADPVATTLS
+411 VPGAEAVPSTIS

-445 IIFGEESEISIFM
+445 IIFGQESEISIFM

-477 TIIPTLTSRFPPP
+477 TIIPTLTARFPPP
-490 PAIRSGSVF
+490 PAIRAGSFF
-499 ARIQE
+499 ARIQD
-504 WYLRRLDWMF
+504 WYLRRLDWLF
-514 SHKWWSALVVVLI
+514 THKWWAALFVVLI
-527 VLSPVALFP
+527 VASPIPLFA
-536 TGLLK
+536 TGLVK
-541 FDMFPQD
+541 MDMFPQAA
-548 PSDRMFLPYHIDGT
+548 SDRLYLPYHLDGT
-562 YPLPRVEEAVTR
+562 YPLARTEEAVNR
-574 VERYL
+574 IERYL
-579 EENRERF
+579 DANKERF
-586 GIELVYSYFLPDDAS
+586 GIDLVYSYYLPNDAS
-601 STIKFKPKDQLPMD
+601 SVIKLKPRDQLPMD
-615 PREIV
+615 PRDIMT
-620 KEIEKGMPEIII
+620 EIEKGLPEIII

-639 DEDQGGTGSF
+639 DEDQGQTGAF

-659 QLVTLSHAV
+659 ELVALSHDV
-668 VQRLKDVK
+668 VQRLREVK
-676 GLESPRSAPKAGEHE
+676 GFDTVRTTAKAGEHE
-691 VQVVVD
+691 VQVMVD

-706 SPQAV
+706 TPQAV

-723 LKEFRADDREVQMR
+723 LKEFRADDREIQMR

-742 DTRQTLED
+742 DNRQTLED

-765 LGAVATFRIDQTA
+765 LGAVASFRIDQTA
-778 RTIERVDQLT
+778 RTIERVDRLT
-788 SVVIEGN
+788 AVVIEG
-795 IAEKSSLDDVKKG
+795 IVSEKSSLDEVKKG
-808 VDAVMK
+808 VEAMMDQ
-814 EFPLPPGVA
+814 FPLPPGVG
-823 WQYGRSVEDSDD
+823 WKYGRSVEDSDD
-835 TAQTMQTNIL
+835 TAQTMKNNIL
-845 LAIALIFLVMA
+845 LAVALIFLVMA

-867 IITSIVFAI
+867 IVTSIVFAV

-886 RTSVSFMA
+886 QTPMSFMA

-912 IAHVIDLRKEG
+912 IAHVLDLRKEG
-923 LNRHDAIIE
+923 MNRHDAILE

-947 TLLAMLPLAVGHTQ
+947 TLLAMFPLAVGHTQ
-961 VGGDGPAY
+961 IGGDGPAY

-995 VWLDDMNIWRQ
+995 VWLDDLNIWRQ
-1006 RIRLYGRGPEGTRPF
+1006 RIKLHSRGGAAASVEG
-1021 SGEVSPG
+1021 
-1028 PGAGR
+1028 A

>member
-1 MIHTRFALRR
+1 MAEAEMIHTRFALRR

-20 AIALIGVIALRLL
+20 AIALIGVIATWLL

-38 PDIRFPGLQV
+38 PDIRFPGIQV

-58 EVEELITR
+58 EVEQLITR

-86 ETGAQLVVLFEWDR
+86 ETGAELVVFFQWDR
-100 DPSAI
+100 DPSAV

-112 LESIKHEFPPSANR
+112 LESIRHEFPPSANR
-126 ILTNMFAAGDDR
+126 ILTQMFAAGDDR
-138 AVAIRIASKE
+138 VLAVRISSQE

-189 PVRLAAYGVDVARLR
+189 PVRLAAYGVDIARLR

-219 TGGSQR
+219 TGGAQR

-232 EFRTIDDVRDFIVTG
+232 EFRTIEDVRNFIVTG
-247 NVRLR
+247 NVRLH

-264 TVGRHLNGRTG
+264 TVGRHLNGRPG
-275 VGLDVFKG
+275 VGLDVFKS

-291 ADRVVKVVEEQ
+291 ADRVMAVVEEQ
-302 HKLPQLQGVE
+302 RKLPQLQGID
-312 IIVLQNQAESIRSS
+312 IIVLQNQSENIKSS
-326 LSELRNAGLI
+326 LGDLRNAGLI
-336 GAGLALV
+336 GAGLALI
-343 VLFLFLRDWP
+343 VLFLFLRHWP
-353 TTLIVG
+353 TTLIVA

-383 TMMGMLLAIGLLVD
+383 TMMGMLLAVGLLVD

-411 TAGADPVATTLS
+411 MKDAEPLSSTLS

-445 IIFGEESEISIFM
+445 IIFGEESEISVFM
-458 VHVAVPIVVSML
+458 VHVAVPIVVAML

-477 TIIPTLTSRFPPP
+477 TIIPTLTARFPPP
-490 PAIRSGSVF
+490 PAIKAGSYF
-499 ARIQE
+499 AKVQE

-514 SHKWWSALVVVLI
+514 DHKWWSALFVVAT
-527 VLSPVALFP
+527 VLSPIPLFL
-536 TGLLK
+536 TGAVK
-541 FDMFPQD
+541 MDMFPQD
-548 PSDRMFLPYHIDGT
+548 ASDRLYLPFHIEGT
-562 YPLPRVEEAVTR
+562 YPLARVEEAVTR
-574 VERYL
+574 VEKYL
-579 EENRERF
+579 ETNRERF
-586 GIELVYSYFLPDDAS
+586 GIDLIYSHFLPDDAS
-601 STIKFKPKDQLPMD
+601 SVIRLKPKDQRPME
-615 PREIV
+615 PRELMKV
-620 KEIEKGMPEIII
+620 IEKGLPEIII

-639 DEDQGGTGSF
+639 DEEQDQTGAF

-659 QLVTLSHAV
+659 ELVALSHNV
-668 VQRLKDVK
+668 VRRLRDVK
-676 GLESPRSAPKAGEHE
+676 GFDSVRTTAKAGEHE
-691 VQVVVD
+691 IQVIVD
-697 RDRAARLGL
+697 RERAARLGL

-723 LKEFRADDREVQMR
+723 LKEFRADDREIQMR

-742 DTRQTLED
+742 DNRQTLED
-750 LAATPLYLPDGTRSS
+750 LAATPLYLPNGTRSS
-765 LGAVATFRIDQTA
+765 LGAVANFRIDQTA
-778 RTIERVDQLT
+778 RTIERVDRLT
-788 SVVIEGN
+788 SVVIEGIVSEN
-795 IAEKSSLDDVKKG
+795 SSLDDVKEG
-808 VDAVMK
+808 VEAVMK
-814 EFPLPPGVA
+814 EFPLPPGVG
-823 WQYGRSVEDSDD
+823 WVYGRSVEDSDD
-835 TAQTMQTNIL
+835 TAKTMQTNIL
-845 LAIALIFLVMA
+845 LAVALIFLVMA

-886 RTSVSFMA
+886 QTAISFMA

-923 LNRHDAIIE
+923 MNRHEAIIE

-961 VGGDGPAY
+961 IGGDGPAY

-990 VPLFY
+990 VPMFF
-995 VWLDDMNIWRQ
+995 VWLDDLNNWRQ
-1006 RIRLYGRGPEGTRPF
+1006 RIMLFSR
-1021 SGEVSPG
+1021 SGEPTTEA
-1028 PGAGR
+1028 P